1 MVVVGDGSLFSILST
16 TSRSEASEGG
26 FVALDIMGCWVWAG
40 K

>member
-1 MVVVGDGSLFSILST
+1 LGFGDGRLLSILST

-26 FVALDIMGCWVWAG
+26 FVGLDIMGCCWVWAG